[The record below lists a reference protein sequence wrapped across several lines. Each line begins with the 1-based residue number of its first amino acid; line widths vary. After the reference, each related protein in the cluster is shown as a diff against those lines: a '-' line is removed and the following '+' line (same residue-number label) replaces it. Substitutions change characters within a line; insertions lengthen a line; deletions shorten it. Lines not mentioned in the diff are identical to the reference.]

1 VTIVPLY
8 LYACAHYTLFVHYI
22 KYIYFPGFLRLK
34 KKMFFPLLLG
44 VVLKFVSLIP
54 VVLSKLAIAG
64 TMALMASKL
73 SLLLV
78 SIVGL
83 KKLFTGSDG
92 GLSQQGHH
100 YDEGHYVTYG
110 GGGQHAHKRVAYF
123 VRGRRLE
130 QQEEWTPSIGVESR
144 GFVTGH
150 REGRV
155 GNVVDAEGAKHQG
168 YLMQSIG
175 SENRV
180 NISRMSTDKKDNDDK
195 EGESRKVRQAESSKV
210 TSQPAGVS
218 VEGSRRSVNYEE
230 RKRANLTEEER
241 QQRQT
246 DSEPY
251 GKNLV
256 QAALNTD
263 GRSYGDSVAVM
274 PHEAFQIRGSS
285 KTDGMTNAK
294 DSTHIEQSEGAERG
308 YGVFADKH
316 DQGKGAQ
323 NKGIRLGE
331 LEGQNHDR
339 PYSAGQRRL
348 DEVEGK
354 RVDAWVIRR
363 KISRA

>member
-1 VTIVPLY
+1 V
-8 LYACAHYTLFVHYI
+8 

-34 KKMFFPLLLG
+34 KKMFFPILLG

-54 VVLSKLAIAG
+54 VVLGKLALAG
-64 TMALMASKL
+64 TIALMASKL

-100 YDEGHYVTYG
+100 YDEGQYGYYG
-110 GGGQHAHKRVAYF
+110 GGGDHAHKRVAYF

-150 REGRV
+150 REGRF
-155 GNVVDAEGAKHQG
+155 GNVVDAEGVEQRG
-168 YLMQSIG
+168 YLVQSIG
-175 SENRV
+175 SENRANV
-180 NISRMSTDKKDNDDK
+180 SGMSAGKKDNNDK
-195 EGESRKVRQAESSKV
+195 EGESRKVRQAKSSKV
-210 TSQPAGVS
+210 TFQQADVS
-218 VEGSRRSVNYEE
+218 VEGSRRSVKYEE

-251 GKNLV
+251 EKNLV
-256 QAALNTD
+256 KDALNPD
-263 GRSYGDSVAVM
+263 GRSYADSVAVM
-274 PHEAFQIRGSS
+274 PHEALQIRGSS
-285 KTDGMTNAK
+285 QTDGMTSAT
-294 DSTHIEQSEGAERG
+294 DATHDEQSEGAERG

-323 NKGIRLGE
+323 NKRIRLGE